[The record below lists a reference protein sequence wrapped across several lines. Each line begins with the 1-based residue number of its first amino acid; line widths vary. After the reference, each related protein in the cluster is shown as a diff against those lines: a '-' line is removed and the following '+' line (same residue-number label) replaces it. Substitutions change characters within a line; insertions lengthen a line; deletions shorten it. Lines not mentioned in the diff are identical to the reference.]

1 MNGAKVYDGLDRD
14 DRLLGPPAALAQEAE
29 HGFVLSQQLKW
40 RCRKE
45 IYLTSRGPQLSN
57 LVTVR
62 TGRNVNCH
70 PLANQH
76 DARDSGT
83 HL

>member
-1 MNGAKVYDGLDRD
+1 MHGRASEKLLWRIGSCCNGYTQMLLTMNGAKVFDGLDRD

-45 IYLTSRGPQLSN
+45 IYLTS
-57 LVTVR
+57 
-62 TGRNVNCH
+62 
-70 PLANQH
+70 
-76 DARDSGT
+76 
-83 HL
+83 